1 MVVDCWVLVVGC
13 WLSEGPMSRMR
24 RSLAWAPALS
34 MDNIPQFGAMR
45 RCANAR
51 SMPDARC
58 PMHDA
63 RLPVNG
69 VPGGK

>member
-1 MVVDCWVLVVGC
+1 
-13 WLSEGPMSRMR
+13 
-24 RSLAWAPALS
+24 
-34 MDNIPQFGAMR
+34 MR

-63 RLPVNG
+63 RFPVSA
-69 VPGGK
+69 VPGENSRRGTGLGRRLLDHIILLGLVATCGWGKRQRWE